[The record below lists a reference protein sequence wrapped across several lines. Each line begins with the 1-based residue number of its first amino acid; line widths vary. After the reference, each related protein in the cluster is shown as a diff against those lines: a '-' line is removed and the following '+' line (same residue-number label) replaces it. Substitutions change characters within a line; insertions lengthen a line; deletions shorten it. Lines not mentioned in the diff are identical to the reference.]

1 MMRPKKDIIRVKD
14 EFYILATSA
23 LADDR
28 TRVMKHGDTFAVFDR
43 HGDIQPVGLGE
54 QGLYHEGTRFL
65 SRMELLLPESR
76 PLLLNSTVTEDNTL
90 FSVDLTNPDVSV
102 NGNVTLPR
110 NTIRIVRSKFLWN
123 STCYEQLLVQNFA
136 PHAVEVSFTIH
147 FEADFK
153 DIFEVRGLK
162 RHRRGQYLTP
172 KLDSRGVCLA
182 YEGLDGIIR
191 RTLIRSSPKPKE
203 IGASKLGFVTRL
215 RPKGEVCFYL
225 HVICETNQR
234 RHKPV
239 DYSQGLS
246 EIRHALQNACDTR
259 CDVLTSNEQ
268 FNNWLNRSMADL
280 RMMITE
286 TPYGPY
292 PYGGIPWYNTV
303 FGRDGII
310 TAMEVLW
317 MNPSLAK
324 GVLDYL
330 AAHQATEVD
339 PKKDAEPGKI
349 LHEVRAGEMATLGE
363 IPFGHYY
370 GSVDATP
377 LFIVLAGRYYERT
390 GDLNFIKSIWGNIER
405 ALNWINTRGDTDGDG
420 FVEYSKKAHNGLIHQ
435 GWKDS
440 PDSVFHAD
448 GRDAT
453 GAIALCEVQAYVYE
467 AKLRAAKLAE
477 ALGYSERTS
486 ELTLQA
492 GVLRRRFE
500 RAFWC
505 EECSTYALALDG
517 EKRPCRVRTS
527 NAGHCLFA
535 GIASQRHAQKT
546 AATLLSQEMFSGWGI
561 RTVATNEVRYNPM
574 AYHNGSIWP
583 HDNAMIAYGL
593 ARYGL
598 KEHAHKILTGLFD
611 ASIFIELHRMPEVFC
626 GFARRRGEGITL
638 YPLSCVPQS
647 WAAASVFMCLQA
659 CLGLSIS
666 ASPPRITFHRPILP
680 EYLQEI
686 VIKNLSVGRATVDLI
701 LHRYPQDVGL
711 NITRRKGNVDVI
723 VIK

>member
-1 MMRPKKDIIRVKD
+1 MISPKKDIIRAED

-28 TRVMKHGDTFAVFDR
+28 TRVLKHGDTFAVFDR

-65 SRMELLLPESR
+65 SRMELLLWESR
-76 PLLLNSTVTEDNTL
+76 PLLLNSLVTEDNTL
-90 FSVDLTNPDVSV
+90 FSVDFANPDVYVDGSV
-102 NGNVTLPR
+102 ILPR

-123 STCYEQLLVQNFA
+123 GTCYERLWIQNFA
-136 PHAVEVSFTIH
+136 PHAVEVSFTVH

-153 DIFEVRGLK
+153 DIFEIRGLK
-162 RHRRGQYLTP
+162 RRRRGRYLRPT
-172 KLDSRGVCLA
+172 LESRGVCLA
-182 YEGLDGIIR
+182 YQGLDGTTR
-191 RTLIRSSPKPKE
+191 RTLIRSSPRPKKM
-203 IGASKLGFVTRL
+203 GASRLDFVSRL
-215 RPKGEVCFYL
+215 RPKGEANFYL
-225 HVICETNQR
+225 SMTCETKPRRQR
-234 RHKPV
+234 RV
-239 DYSQGLS
+239 DFSQAISG
-246 EIRHALQNACDTR
+246 IRRALRGAGDSR
-259 CDVLTSNEQ
+259 CEVHTSNKK
-268 FNNWLNRSMADL
+268 FNDWLNRSTADL

-292 PYGGIPWYNTV
+292 PYSGVPWFNTV

-324 GVLDYL
+324 GVLGYL

-349 LHEVRAGEMATLGE
+349 LHEVRKGEMAALGE
-363 IPFGHYY
+363 IPFGRYY

-377 LFIVLAGRYYERT
+377 LFVLLAGMYYERT
-390 GDLNFIKSIWGNIER
+390 GDLNFIKSIWTNIER
-405 ALNWINTRGDTDGDG
+405 ALNWIDTRGDTDGDG
-420 FVEYSKKAHNGLIHQ
+420 FVEYSKRAHDGLIHQ

-440 PDSVFHAD
+440 HDSVFHTD

-477 ALGYSERTS
+477 ALGYSEKAS

-492 GVLRRRFE
+492 RALRRRFE

-505 EECSTYALALDG
+505 EKRSTYALALGG

-535 GIASQRHAQKT
+535 GIANQQHAKKIAT
-546 AATLLSQEMFSGWGI
+546 TLLNPDSFSGWGI
-561 RTVATNEVRYNPM
+561 RTVAATEVRYNPM
-574 AYHNGSIWP
+574 SYHNGSIWP

-593 ARYGL
+593 ARYGF
-598 KEHAHKILTGLFD
+598 KEHALKILTGLFD
-611 ASIFIELHRMPEVFC
+611 ASIFVELHRLPELFC
-626 GFARRRGEGITL
+626 GFTRRRGEGLTI
-638 YPLSCVPQS
+638 YPLACVPQS

-666 ASPPRITFHRPILP
+666 ASPPRITFYRPILP

-686 VIKNLSVGRATVDLI
+686 VIKNLSVGRASADLV
-701 LHRYPQDVGL
+701 LHCHPQDVGL
-711 NITRRKGNVDVI
+711 KIIRRRGNVDVI
-723 VIK
+723 VVK